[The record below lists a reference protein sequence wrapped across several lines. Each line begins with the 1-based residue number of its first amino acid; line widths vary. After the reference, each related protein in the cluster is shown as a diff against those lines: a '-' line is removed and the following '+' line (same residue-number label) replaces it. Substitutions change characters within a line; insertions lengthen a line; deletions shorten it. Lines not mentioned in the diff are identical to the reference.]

1 MTEEAKREFT
11 TQRGICWLLSGL
23 LTAPLAFLTY
33 LAINYAVVPHACSS
47 GHMLASHLVTALFV
61 LIVLAGA
68 FIAWRNWKEA
78 GRGEPTGAA
87 GVVERSRFIA
97 VVGLMLSGLVLI
109 LFVAQWIPQFLI
121 SPCQR

>member
-1 MTEEAKREFT
+1 VTKAAKREFE

-33 LAINYAVVPHACSS
+33 LSINYAVVPHACSS
-47 GHMLASHLVTALFV
+47 GYMFAPQLVTALFL
-61 LIVLAGA
+61 LITLAGA
-68 FIAWRNWKEA
+68 FIAWRNWREV
-78 GRGEPTGAA
+78 GSGEPTEAA

-97 VVGLMLSGLVLI
+97 VIGLMLSGLVLV
-109 LFVAQWIPQFLI
+109 LFIAQWIPQFMI